1 MSKQNS
7 AVVGE
12 DSILDGSALD
22 HARMLVES
30 IESGDNAHAKAIMD
44 DIASL
49 REMDLFKE
57 MGKLTRQ
64 LHDSLS
70 SFKLDS
76 TLAGLAETEIP
87 DAKERLN
94 HVITM
99 TEEAADKTLNAV
111 EEALPLSDDI
121 KTCSLELQTRW
132 DKFKDRKLSAEEFRE
147 LSRDLDEFFPKISS
161 GTVALNNYLNEILMA
176 QGFQDLT
183 GQIIRRVINLVHD
196 VEQGLVDL
204 IKMSGAG
211 APHEEGNKQQ
221 SGERNIKAE
230 GPVVPGIAHSS
241 ETVNGQDDV
250 DDLLSSLGF

>member
-7 AVVGE
+7 VAVGT
-12 DSILDGSALD
+12 DSILDETALG
-22 HARMLVES
+22 HARQLVES
-30 IESGDNAHAKAIMD
+30 IESGNAGNARTIMD
-44 DIASL
+44 EISSL

-70 SFKLDS
+70 TFKLD
-76 TLAGLAETEIP
+76 TKLAGLAESEIP

-94 HVITM
+94 HVISM
-99 TEEAADKTLNAV
+99 TEEAADKTLTAV
-111 EEALPLSDDI
+111 EEALPLSADI
-121 KTCSLELQTRW
+121 KNCSLELQARW
-132 DKFKDRKLSAEEFRE
+132 DKFKDRKLNAEEFRE

-161 GTVALNNYLNEILMA
+161 GTVSLNNYLNEILMA

-196 VEQGLVDL
+196 VEEGLVAL
-204 IKMSGAG
+204 IKMSGPPTEEENKKEAG
-211 APHEEGNKQQ
+211 TRDIE
-221 SGERNIKAE
+221 AE
-230 GPVVPGIAHSS
+230 GPVVPGVDHSS

>member
-1 MSKQNS
+1 MSNQDS
-7 AVVGE
+7 AAVGK
-12 DSILDGSALD
+12 DSSLDAAALD
-22 HARMLVES
+22 HARKLVES
-30 IESGDNAHAKAIMD
+30 IESGDNANARIIMD
-44 DIASL
+44 EIASL
-49 REMDLFKE
+49 REMDLFRE

-70 SFKLDS
+70 SFNLD
-76 TLAGLAETEIP
+76 TKLAGLAETEIP

-99 TEEAADKTLNAV
+99 TEEAADKTLTAV

-121 KTCSLELQTRW
+121 KASSLELQSRW
-132 DKFKDRKLSAEEFRE
+132 EKFKNRKLSADEFRE
-147 LSRDLDEFFPKISS
+147 LSRDLDEFFPKIST
-161 GTVALNNYLNEILMA
+161 GTVALNKNLNEILMA

-196 VEQGLVDL
+196 VEEGLVSL
-204 IKMSGAG
+204 IKMSGAP
-211 APHEEGNKQQ
+211 AQEEKKNK
-221 SGERNIKAE
+221 SETRDIAAE
-230 GPVVPGIAHSS
+230 GPVVPGVDHAS